1 MGYHLRLMMTVVNNI
16 RILLIGCMVFL
27 YGCCRRRGTC
37 PFSPQSWDWI
47 CSWRIH
53 DGEGGEGTERLDG
66 REIME
71 VRCHFSFS
79 SFYRQDIWG
88 PQRCHLVTISKFG
101 CCVDRDN
108 VMKTAMT
115 MVSIIWKR
123 DWSLRL
129 WRCWSAFIR
138 GRLVKWSNIL
148 KRPGT
153 LIRKSET

>member
-1 MGYHLRLMMTVVNNI
+1 MGYHLRLMVTVVNNI
-16 RILLIGCMVFL
+16 KNPFNRLHGFPVRLLSQTWNMPVF
-27 YGCCRRRGTC
+27 
-37 PFSPQSWDWI
+37 PQSWDWI

-53 DGEGGEGTERLDG
+53 DGEGGERTERLDG

-79 SFYRQDIWG
+79 AFYRQDIWG

-101 CCVDRDN
+101 CCVDQDT